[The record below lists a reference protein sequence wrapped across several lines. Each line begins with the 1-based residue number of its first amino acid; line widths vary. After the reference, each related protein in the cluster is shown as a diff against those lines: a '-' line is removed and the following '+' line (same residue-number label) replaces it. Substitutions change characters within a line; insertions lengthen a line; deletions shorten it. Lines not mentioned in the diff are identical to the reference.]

1 MKKADIMQKNPEFRL
16 FEGIIDGLINV
27 AKNISEVE
35 RDHTIKI
42 IKKLNSAI
50 ENGDGSFIEL
60 YGKIALG
67 FIPKSLDIGLDADQV
82 EKYLEA
88 IATIFW
94 NNQND
99 VLKGFGNYIPVVLAV
114 MDRTEAEY
122 LANNNPYERDAAKIK
137 REFLSFR
144 DLLKNN
150 WHLKYNDHP
159 KDWLPFDGSK
169 NTIEKLIIY
178 SLVKFSNYE
187 KPIVPIF
194 IDLNDINLPKYRY
207 GLNNLRQNGCVVI
220 VDPISL
226 RHPELQ
232 RNFRKSALDIFAD
245 TIVAEISDLD
255 DDSITIHRLSQI
267 FEKYE
272 DLGLYKRKNIDH
284 DLKCMGFKEENEFVG
299 WLADRLTSGGIHKY
313 FFDVEEA

>member
-1 MKKADIMQKNPEFRL
+1 
-16 FEGIIDGLINV
+16 
-27 AKNISEVE
+27 
-35 RDHTIKI
+35 
-42 IKKLNSAI
+42 
-50 ENGDGSFIEL
+50 
-60 YGKIALG
+60 
-67 FIPKSLDIGLDADQV
+67 
-82 EKYLEA
+82 
-88 IATIFW
+88 
-94 NNQND
+94 
-99 VLKGFGNYIPVVLAV
+99 